1 MSADVFEDIRLWNA
15 SLDAAEVAK
24 GRTLTHLARENFKVT
39 SEEFHSDR
47 PDLKPRVVES
57 LEEANLVDS
66 RIPGKPDLHRP
77 IFDLDGLNATLVPSS
92 TPGNSHLYLDK
103 EVPFDKFLK
112 VLEAMAEAGLV
123 QWGFYRLTK
132 LRGAAFARKPGVKK
146 GEE

>member
-1 MSADVFEDIRLWNA
+1 MIDTMEQVHDLMDQYHAL
-15 SLDAAEVAK
+15 EVSK

-39 SEEFHSDR
+39 SEEFHEDR
-47 PDLKPRVVES
+47 PDLKPKVVES

-66 RIPGKPDLHRP
+66 RIPDCPGMHRP
-77 IFDLDGLNATLVPSS
+77 IIDLDGLNAVLVPST
-92 TPGNSHLYLDK
+92 TPGNGHLYLDK
-103 EVPFDKFLK
+103 PVEFEKFLK

-132 LRGAAFARKPGVKK
+132 LRGAAYARKPGVKK